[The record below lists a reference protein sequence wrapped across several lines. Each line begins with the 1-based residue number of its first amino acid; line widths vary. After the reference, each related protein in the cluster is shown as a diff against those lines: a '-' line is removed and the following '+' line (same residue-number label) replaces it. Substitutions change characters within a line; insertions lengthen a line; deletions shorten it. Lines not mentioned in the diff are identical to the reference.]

1 MTFAAFTQTAP
12 EKPMKAPD
20 RIYNWL
26 NSQFSVARFYGG
38 MVFQG
43 HRYVIDQT
51 TAGAPLVKQTVLI
64 AERKA
69 AKEVIKVS
77 KIAVVPQEESLF

>member
-1 MTFAAFTQTAP
+1 V
-12 EKPMKAPD
+12 KAPD

-26 NSQFSVARFYGG
+26 DSHFSVARFYGG

-43 HRYVIDQT
+43 HRYVIDET
-51 TAGAPLVKQTVLI
+51 TAGAPLVKQSVLI

-69 AKEVIKVS
+69 AKKAKQVAN
-77 KIAVVPQEESLF
+77 IAQNMKKNQEDSLF

>member
-1 MTFAAFTQTAP
+1 
-12 EKPMKAPD
+12 MKTPD

-26 NSQFSVARFYGG
+26 DSQFSVARFYGG
-38 MVFQG
+38 MIFKG

-51 TAGAPLVKQTVLI
+51 TAGAPLVKQSVLI

-69 AKEVIKVS
+69 AKKAKQVAN
-77 KIAVVPQEESLF
+77 IAQNMQKKQEDSLF

>member
-1 MTFAAFTQTAP
+1 V
-12 EKPMKAPD
+12 KAPD

-26 NSQFSVARFYGG
+26 DSQFSVARFYGG

-43 HRYVIDQT
+43 HRYVIDEA
-51 TAGAPLVKQTVLI
+51 TAGAPLVKQSVLI

-69 AKEVIKVS
+69 AKKG
-77 KIAVVPQEESLF
+77 KQMGNIAQKMRKAQEESLF